1 MISQVLSPVL
11 LLTLS
16 AIVPSIAVAGLRP
29 VTIFLAPLVGGLMAG
44 FAAECEL
51 AAGGTLAFWFII
63 VAVLVNLV
71 SFLARL
77 ALPRP
82 GDRTNRSTVTWR
94 MLHVDEEWRRPWPW
108 ITAVVIAGAVAW
120 PLRALHVPI
129 IVYDARHVWTLHSL
143 FIYGG
148 HQTYL
153 AALKNPV
160 YAFSNP
166 NYPPLV
172 SATGAL
178 GFDIHG
184 GTDIHL
190 AVSLTAILNACALGV
205 AACGIASVSRKDVPA
220 WTRAVAI
227 GCGAALCLIGFG
239 IDEPLSTSFFGAFVN
254 GPFAVGAMPTCCGQR
269 VRSPPLS
276 MGSCCR
282 GHPVIWQSGGS
293 VPRSPPSQR
302 TKASPLPS

>member
-1 MISQVLSPVL
+1 MISHVLSPVL

-16 AIVPSIAVAGLRP
+16 ALVPSIAVAGVRP

-51 AAGGTLAFWFII
+51 AAGGTLALWFII
-63 VAVLVNLV
+63 VAILVNLV
-71 SFLARL
+71 SFLVRI
-77 ALPRP
+77 ALRHP
-82 GDRTNRSTVTWR
+82 GDRTNRSALTGR
-94 MLHVDEEWRRPWPW
+94 MLHVDKEWRHPWPW
-108 ITAVVIAGAVAW
+108 ITVLVIAGAVAW
-120 PLRALHVPI
+120 PLRALQVPI

-205 AACGIASVSRKDVPA
+205 AACGIASASRKGAQA
-220 WTRAVAI
+220 WTRAVSDRLRCGRVPDWLRYRRAI
-227 GCGAALCLIGFG
+227 EHFNLRCLRKRAIHGWRRCRFALGSECARRHHLWALAA
-239 IDEPLSTSFFGAFVN
+239 
-254 GPFAVGAMPTCCGQR
+254 
-269 VRSPPLS
+269 
-276 MGSCCR
+276 R

-293 VPRSPPSQR
+293 VPRSPLSQR
-302 TKASPLPS
+302 TKA